1 MKNKLFYFKII
12 LLSFFLILNQTST
25 IYSKDLQFKAT
36 EILSFEEGWG
46 VVYMIGLISIGLIG
60 LLADFIL
67 TMIFKNKRI
76 LNGIGI
82 LIAIGFSIMLWI
94 ELN

>member
-1 MKNKLFYFKII
+1 MKKWTI
-12 LLSFFLILNQTST
+12 LRIYFLIYLAFCIIYT
-25 IYSKDLQFKAT
+25 IAKWKV
-36 EILSFEEGWG
+36 ISFEEGWG
-46 VVYMIGLISIGLIG
+46 VVYMIGLISIGLVG

-67 TMIFKNKRI
+67 TLLFKNKRL

>member
-1 MKNKLFYFKII
+1 MKKGTI
-12 LLSFFLILNQTST
+12 LRAYFLIYLACCIIYT
-25 IYSKDLQFKAT
+25 IAKWK
-36 EILSFEEGWG
+36 ILSFEEGWG
-46 VVYMIGLISIGLIG
+46 VVYMIGLISIGLVG
-60 LLADFIL
+60 LLVDFIL
-67 TMIFKNKRI
+67 TLILKNKRI

>member
-1 MKNKLFYFKII
+1 MSY
-12 LLSFFLILNQTST
+12 
-25 IYSKDLQFKAT
+25 
-36 EILSFEEGWG
+36 EEGWG
-46 VVYMIGLISIGLIG
+46 VVAMVGLMSLGLVG

-67 TMIFKNKRI
+67 TLIIKNKKI

-94 ELN
+94 ELK

>member
-1 MKNKLFYFKII
+1 MKKWTI
-12 LLSFFLILNQTST
+12 LRTYFLIYLACCVIYT
-25 IYSKDLQFKAT
+25 IVKWK
-36 EILSFEEGWG
+36 ILSFEEGWG
-46 VVYMIGLISIGLIG
+46 VVYTIGLISIGLVG

-67 TMIFKNKRI
+67 TLIFKNKRI